1 MKLKSLEMVLVAN
14 TGYSSGMVIFSC
26 RIAYPA
32 LRRDPPVDLIA
43 YLKDIVRLGST
54 GLAKRLGDTIGQ
66 GHREASGGG
75 ISVAD
80 FKLLMTLM
88 EVDIKHFRKIVR

>member
-14 TGYSSGMVIFSC
+14 TGYSPGMVIFSC
-26 RIAYPA
+26 RIAHPA
-32 LRRDPPVDLIA
+32 RRRDPPVDLIA
-43 YLKDIVRLGST
+43 YLKDIVRLGSK
-54 GLAKRLGDTIGQ
+54 GLAKRLGDTIAK

-75 ISVAD
+75 IPAAD

-88 EVDIKHFRKIVR
+88 EVERRHFGKSWR